1 MDGDTAVAPD
11 FDPRTPEAVRDPY
24 AALKP
29 LQDAAPVWWSDRL
42 GAWCVTRYT
51 DIRVAFRDPRLSADR
66 IRPFI
71 AQAAPALRDTVGPLG
86 DHLEHWAVF
95 TDPPDHTRLRGLM
108 NKAFTAGAVE
118 ALRPNIGAIVDDL
131 LDAVE
136 TGLAARG
143 DRTFDFTAAVAYPL
157 PATVIADMLGVP
169 RQDVDRLKDW
179 SDRLAKFVLTSRAD
193 PDRYRLAAEGI
204 AEMEVYFRDF
214 LDSPPSGGH
223 AGVTAGLI
231 DARDAGDRLTSDELV
246 ANCVLLLF
254 AGHETTTQLLA
265 NGLLALLRNP
275 DQMADLRANLE
286 DADLV
291 RNAVEEMLRFDGPAL
306 SSVRVV
312 AEDFEWHDAR
322 LRRGDRVFL
331 FQCSGNRDPR
341 AFADPDRFDIRRA
354 DAKAN
359 IGFGYGI
366 HFCLGA
372 PLARLEAEVAFP
384 RILRRF
390 PNLALAEPDP
400 AWSDSILTRGMLA
413 LKVRAKES
421 SD

>member
-1 MDGDTAVAPD
+1 MDGGTSVD
-11 FDPRTPEAVRDPY
+11 FDPRTPAAIVDPY

-29 LQDAAPVWWSDRL
+29 LQDAAPVYWSDRL
-42 GAWCVTRYT
+42 GAWCVTRYA
-51 DIRVAFRDPRLSADR
+51 DIRAAFRDRRLSADR

-71 AQAAPALRDTVGPLG
+71 AQAAPGLRDTVGPLG

-108 NKAFTAGAVE
+108 NKAFTARAVE
-118 ALRPNIGAIVDDL
+118 SLRPNIAAIVDEL
-131 LDAVE
+131 LDGVE
-136 TGLAARG
+136 ADLSARG
-143 DRTFDFTAAVAYPL
+143 SREFDFTAAVAYPL

-169 RQDVDRLKDW
+169 RADVDRLKDW

-193 PDRYRLAAEGI
+193 PDRYRLAAEGV
-204 AEMEVYFRDF
+204 AEMEVYFHDF
-214 LDSPPSGGH
+214 LDHPPPGGH
-223 AGVTAGLI
+223 TGVTAGLI
-231 DARDAGDRLTSDELV
+231 DARDAGDRLTPDELV

-275 DQMADLRANLE
+275 DQMADLRANL
-286 DADLV
+286 DDVGLV
-291 RNAVEEMLRFDGPAL
+291 QNAVEEMLRFDGPAL
-306 SSVRVV
+306 SSVRVA
-312 AEDFEWHDAR
+312 AEDFDWHGAR

-331 FQCSGNRDPR
+331 FQCAGNRDPR
-341 AFADPDRFDIRRA
+341 AFAAPDRFDIRRD
-354 DAKAN
+354 DAKNN

-384 RILRRF
+384 RILHRF
-390 PNLALAEPDP
+390 PGLALADPDP
-400 AWSDSILTRGMLA
+400 PWSDSILTRGMLR
-413 LKVRAKES
+413 LLVRA
-421 SD
+421 